1 MLQYPGSPRKIN
13 DKIYFE
19 RHLRTCSQ
27 EPTQHERTCC
37 TMLQYPGSPKKINDN
52 IYVKRHP
59 QCDFSAFLF
68 GASGGQG
75 LVRARNLSGGCYGK
89 VLKTFHNQGLVL
101 LPESSDNFVRLQC
114 CFVWRCGYIPNTF
127 THACSTD
134 GTAISNMYNWQCIYI
149 YIIQCN
155 LAPTRALIKI
165 SACCCPCL
173 HCRFAASII
182 SFSCYKQPHKLSET
196 FGSVFFL
203 QQFGNHAAN
212 SILCVFLRC
221 LTAVFGW
228 SSKRAGQLK
237 NWKHEVGTTFLK
249 YRVKCYKDVPYNCP
263 NELQWPK
270 PCLCVSAAWQRNCKH
285 AVLPPQS
292 FPFRHKFHR
301 LCCESVATFC
311 HRWWKYHPINIQH
324 LQALTELLKHWS
336 QTNLHIRHAKG
347 LLNRDPI
354 VLVTCWYVH
363 KNKNKNCCGAYIY
376 IYIYILYK
384 RNWNQGARGVGW
396 AYNKNT

>member
-134 GTAISNMYNWQCIYI
+134 GTAISNMYNWHCIYI
-149 YIIQCN
+149 YIYYTMQPCAHACTHQN
-155 LAPTRALIKI
+155 LGLLLPMLALSI
-165 SACCCPCL
+165 
-173 HCRFAASII
+173 CRIDN
-182 SFSCYKQPHKLSET
+182 KL
-196 FGSVFFL
+196 
-203 QQFGNHAAN
+203 
-212 SILCVFLRC
+212 
-221 LTAVFGW
+221 
-228 SSKRAGQLK
+228 QL
-237 NWKHEVGTTFLK
+237 
-249 YRVKCYKDVPYNCP
+249 
-263 NELQWPK
+263 
-270 PCLCVSAAWQRNCKH
+270 
-285 AVLPPQS
+285 
-292 FPFRHKFHR
+292 
-301 LCCESVATFC
+301 
-311 HRWWKYHPINIQH
+311 
-324 LQALTELLKHWS
+324 LQAT
-336 QTNLHIRHAKG
+336 A
-347 LLNRDPI
+347 
-354 VLVTCWYVH
+354 
-363 KNKNKNCCGAYIY
+363 
-376 IYIYILYK
+376 
-384 RNWNQGARGVGW
+384 
-396 AYNKNT
+396 